1 MYWVSCWHRLSGLV
15 NLYMCLDHSQS
26 SYHSYHHLQYNSSY
40 TYIADLEFGPGS
52 NNRGVTVSPLVHTN
66 SFQLL
71 WRGGGG
77 ACFIAMETPVLKLK
91 SIKVFEF

>member
-77 ACFIAMETPVLKLK
+77 GGGMLHCYGDTSTKIKIYQ
-91 SIKVFEF
+91 SI